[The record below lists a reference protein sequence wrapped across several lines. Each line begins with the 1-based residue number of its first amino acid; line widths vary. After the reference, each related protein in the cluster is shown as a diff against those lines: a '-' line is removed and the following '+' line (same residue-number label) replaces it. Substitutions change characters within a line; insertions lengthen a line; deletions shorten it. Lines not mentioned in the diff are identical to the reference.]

1 MEKKR
6 FNILLFSSLFA
17 ILSSR
22 TIRLVKVEQET
33 KQLLKTHYE
42 SISHEENIVAHRG
55 FSGLEPD
62 NTYES
67 VGRALNTPCVDMIE
81 IDVRLTKDG
90 KIVLHHDSLIN
101 IDGVLVRLE
110 NLDLDSIDET
120 RIISRIPHNCVQNYL
135 YDDAL
140 FLAHRWA
147 EKDWE
152 DREIIRLRDFLE
164 WYSFS
169 KQLIIDVKAMDVN
182 EYYMDEL
189 NSFLKDYKDDVF
201 VQSDNYMFLNAMMKK
216 YPQYKYFFIV
226 NSFDDVI
233 KMDDGFDGY
242 TVKQSLLSRVAIK
255 QDKKYLIWTINTS
268 DLYLQLLHNS
278 NYNDS
283 MYIVTDHP
291 DYMCALGSVK
301 KLKGKY

>member
-1 MEKKR
+1 
-6 FNILLFSSLFA
+6 
-17 ILSSR
+17 
-22 TIRLVKVEQET
+22 
-33 KQLLKTHYE
+33 
-42 SISHEENIVAHRG
+42 
-55 FSGLEPD
+55 
-62 NTYES
+62 
-67 VGRALNTPCVDMIE
+67 
-81 IDVRLTKDG
+81 
-90 KIVLHHDSLIN
+90 
-101 IDGVLVRLE
+101 
-110 NLDLDSIDET
+110 
-120 RIISRIPHNCVQNYL
+120 
-135 YDDAL
+135 
-140 FLAHRWA
+140 
-147 EKDWE
+147 
-152 DREIIRLRDFLE
+152 
-164 WYSFS
+164 
-169 KQLIIDVKAMDVN
+169 
-182 EYYMDEL
+182 MDEL

-201 VQSDNYMFLNAMMKK
+201 VQSDNYMFLKAMMKK

-301 KLKGKY
+301 KLKGKYVIKK